1 MTTLIDKIENDKRF
15 KFVRDNFSLI
25 IFIPS
30 LLGGL
35 KQFFALLLY
44 SPTLIQYFSFSQ
56 LAIDGLETIFQG
68 IYVSIII
75 SIIYY
80 LIAADTKRISIF
92 NIFNSIV
99 LVLYTGYIF
108 YSGNAFKIAPYN
120 LTTLDTYLFK
130 FITLTFLG
138 ITIGNEL
145 SNRRVR
151 VEARNMFI
159 KYFIR
164 VSAIFL
170 AIYFI
175 VGYKPF
181 QYNVKNVIDITNKVK
196 KENSKDAEL
205 IYYNDSYLIFILNP
219 KEDFNHRRF
228 YVQKFETLFEEEK
241 K

>member
-1 MTTLIDKIENDKRF
+1 MKTVIDKIENNKLF

-30 LLGGL
+30 LLGGM
-35 KQFFALLLY
+35 KQFFALFLY
-44 SPTLIQYFSFSQ
+44 SPTLMQYFSFSQ
-56 LAIDGLETIFQG
+56 LAIDGLETIIQG
-68 IYVSIII
+68 IYVLIII

-80 LIAADTKRISIF
+80 SIATNTKRIIIF
-92 NIFNSIV
+92 NIFNATV
-99 LVLYTGYIF
+99 LVLYTWYIF

-130 FITLTFLG
+130 YITLTFLG

-145 SNRRVR
+145 SNRSIG
-151 VEARNMFI
+151 VEARNKFN

-181 QYNVKNVIDITNKVK
+181 QYNVENVINITNKVK
-196 KENSKDAEL
+196 KKNSKDAEL